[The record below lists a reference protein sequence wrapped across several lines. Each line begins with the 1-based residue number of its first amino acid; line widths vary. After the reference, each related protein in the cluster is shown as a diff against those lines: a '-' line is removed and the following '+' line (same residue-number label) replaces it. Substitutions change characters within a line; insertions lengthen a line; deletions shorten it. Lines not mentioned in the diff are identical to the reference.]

1 MWYTANL
8 QKIGELK
15 MDVTAEQLFERTILH
30 ELLNNKEY
38 FSKAFSILKPDYF
51 TDNRK
56 DIYNLIKQH
65 YNEHK
70 EPGCTQDVAIQ
81 IKNLQNQDHKLQ
93 IVNEIKE
100 VAKQESPNLQAM
112 LEETLKFVKDSLY
125 LQALEIGSEG
135 LMTKSDKLKLKAEQ
149 ILEERA
155 KINLDSDLGIEFTDE
170 DILNYYESEINGL
183 LTQHKSLN
191 FRLGPGFLEGTLSI
205 FVAPS
210 GIGKSLLMTDLVSG
224 WIQEGKNVLMV
235 SLEMSA
241 KEVMKRV
248 HANTLNIPIVDLAPG
263 KFNREQFKAKL
274 KESKEKGHGTF
285 YSKDYPALSFGSLQL
300 DALIAA
306 YKNEKGIDFDVV
318 LVDYLGI
325 MKSDL
330 ISPSAGLYSYV
341 KSIAEELRSVF
352 VRRGIAGVTVSQAN
366 RSATNNLDADNA
378 AVSDSYGTL
387 MTADFLMFLL
397 QTEDMKATGDI
408 IFKITKNRFAGM
420 TESFPMKVDYTYM
433 RFGDPQQLQSFAGD
447 MNQIAFMEQFEINK
461 KATDQQHRE
470 IVVQDAINAKKFD
483 DANKVYLDPTV
494 VSIPGTPPVEGTAEV
509 NSTEKK
515 TMDDLLSDLF

>member
-1 MWYTANL
+1 
-8 QKIGELK
+8 

-210 GIGKSLLMTDLVSG
+210 GIG
-224 WIQEGKNVLMV
+224 
-235 SLEMSA
+235 
-241 KEVMKRV
+241 
-248 HANTLNIPIVDLAPG
+248 
-263 KFNREQFKAKL
+263 
-274 KESKEKGHGTF
+274 
-285 YSKDYPALSFGSLQL
+285 
-300 DALIAA
+300 
-306 YKNEKGIDFDVV
+306 
-318 LVDYLGI
+318 
-325 MKSDL
+325 
-330 ISPSAGLYSYV
+330 
-341 KSIAEELRSVF
+341 
-352 VRRGIAGVTVSQAN
+352 
-366 RSATNNLDADNA
+366 
-378 AVSDSYGTL
+378 
-387 MTADFLMFLL
+387 
-397 QTEDMKATGDI
+397 
-408 IFKITKNRFAGM
+408 
-420 TESFPMKVDYTYM
+420 
-433 RFGDPQQLQSFAGD
+433 
-447 MNQIAFMEQFEINK
+447 
-461 KATDQQHRE
+461 
-470 IVVQDAINAKKFD
+470 
-483 DANKVYLDPTV
+483 
-494 VSIPGTPPVEGTAEV
+494 
-509 NSTEKK
+509 
-515 TMDDLLSDLF
+515 